1 MTNQLLSV
9 IKRKIAGPLLG
20 CTVEEVN
27 VTNSSPR
34 YQESNIDSTI
44 DSVKP
49 DVSNLSVDQITLK
62 WEEDQTALKQQKER
76 IQILM
81 EDNHRLLSIIST
93 LKMELKEVLLD
104 FEILTKS
111 VKMLSS
117 GKKIL
122 DNILVRP

>member
-1 MTNQLLSV
+1 M

-34 YQESNIDSTI
+34 YQESNIDNTI

-62 WEEDQTALKQQKER
+62 WEEDQTSLKQQKER

-81 EDNHRLLSIIST
+81 EDNHRLLSINST

-111 VKMLSS
+111 VKKLSS